1 MRVVPEGGAV
11 DVTPKADGAEF
22 SARVHAELE
31 RILGSATFS
40 LSQRHRN
47 FLTYIVDETL
57 AGRGDRIKAYTIA
70 TSALGRDENFDP
82 QRDSIVRIEAG
93 RIRRELERYYL
104 TEGAGASLRIEIPK
118 GAYVPQFVAGAA
130 GVQRAPVEPR
140 AQRSYRGPRLLVIP
154 FERSPESEGYTG
166 FERAFARQVIAG
178 LARFTTIMV
187 FGPETARRQ
196 GTDITL
202 HDLTDS
208 QEVDY
213 VLTGT
218 LMLTPGL
225 LAAEL
230 LLQEVPKGRFVWA
243 ERFERPFE
251 PSNLHALRDE
261 IASLIVQ
268 RLAQPYG
275 VLHSR
280 ALDYEG
286 DAPSHLRSYLAVL
299 EYHELLHTFDFEK
312 IHGIRERLELAIRED
327 PHFAEAFACL
337 SMVETTLVRFKS
349 QPVCQ
354 AGAILER
361 SITLARQAIL
371 LAPNSSRAH
380 HALAMALWFSGEIAE
395 SLETYHRALSLN
407 PFDTD
412 VMAELALRYAVQM
425 DWQKALP
432 LVQECFQRNPNQPD
446 AYHMVPFLYHFAEGH
461 AAEALKH
468 ARRINVNNMLY
479 GQLAVAAA
487 AALGGKMELA
497 QETVQNVERMNP
509 GYGQL
514 FLADAR
520 SRNLHPVLTDRL
532 AEALHKAGMPG
543 LLEDEDR
550 PAKVL
555 PKPA

>member
-1 MRVVPEGGAV
+1 MEVTRTADDPEFAACVRG
-11 DVTPKADGAEF
+11 
-22 SARVHAELE
+22 ELQ
-31 RILGSATFS
+31 RILGSASFS

-47 FLTYIVDETL
+47 FLTYIVEETL

-70 TSALGRDENFDP
+70 TSALGRDENFDA

-104 TEGAGASLRIEIPK
+104 TEGAGAGLRIEIPK
-118 GAYVPQFVAGAA
+118 GGYVPQFVDAAA
-130 GVQRAPVEPR
+130 GSQPAAVVEPR

-154 FERSPESEGYTG
+154 FERSPESEVYPG
-166 FERAFARQVIAG
+166 FERAFARQIIAG
-178 LARFTTIMV
+178 LTRFTTIMV
-187 FGPETARRQ
+187 FGPETTPKQ
-196 GTDITL
+196 GSETDL
-202 HDLTDS
+202 HDLADNHD
-208 QEVDY
+208 VDY

-218 LMLTPGL
+218 LTLTPGL

-230 LLQEVPKGRFVWA
+230 LLQEVPQGRFVWA
-243 ERFERPFE
+243 DRFERPFE
-251 PSNLHALRDE
+251 PKNLHTLRDE

-286 DAPSHLRSYLAVL
+286 DAPKHLRSYLAVL
-299 EYHELLHTFDFEK
+299 EYHELLHTFDFGK
-312 IHGIRERLELAIRED
+312 IQGIRERLELAIKDD

-349 QPVCQ
+349 QPVRP
-354 AGAILER
+354 AGAMLER
-361 SITLARQAIL
+361 SIMLARQAIL

-380 HALAMALWFSGEIAE
+380 HALAMALWFSGETAE

-446 AYHMVPFLYHFAEGH
+446 GYHMVPFLYHFSEGH

-487 AALGGKMELA
+487 AALGGQMELA
-497 QETVQNVERMNP
+497 RETVQNIERVNP
-509 GYGQL
+509 GYGRH
-514 FLADAR
+514 FLADVK
-520 SRNLHPVLTDRL
+520 SRNLHPVLAARL
-532 AEALHKAGMPG
+532 AEALHKAGMPD
-543 LLEDEDR
+543 LLVDEDR
-550 PAKVL
+550 HAQMLPRPA
-555 PKPA
+555 